1 MTNIVEGKPYVD
13 SGAPMANAGRREMH
27 RKAHRYLIA
36 GLLPVVLSA
45 CSVFSSNDAATAK
58 EPVRLEITIQAADD
72 LNVDLKGRGA
82 PMLLRVYELK
92 SDVAFQ
98 EADYFGI
105 QNTAKAVLGA
115 DLLNVDQFIIRPGES
130 RDIKRRSNPET
141 MAIGI
146 FAGYRDLP
154 NAVWRVVQKLPL
166 ATDAS
171 WYRAVIPSTKVALK
185 VELQANAILVV
196 DKESR
201 PKRAQVAN
209 ESSSRLENLLTGPTD
224 ATSKPAQS
232 NTTGLP
238 KAMEKGSDGTS
249 TSTLGNLKE
258 RFSAP

>member
-1 MTNIVEGKPYVD
+1 MTNIVEGKPCVD
-13 SGAPMANAGRREMH
+13 AAARRIRARREFH
-27 RKAHRYLIA
+27 RKAHRLLAA
-36 GLLPVVLSA
+36 GLLPAALSA

-58 EPVRLEITIQAADD
+58 EPARLEITVQAADD

-115 DLLNVDQFIIRPGES
+115 DLLSVDQFIIRPGES
-130 RDIKRRSNPET
+130 RDIKRKSNPET
-141 MAIGI
+141 TAIGI

-154 NAVWRVVQKLPL
+154 NSVWRVVHKLPP

-171 WYRAVIPSTKVALK
+171 WYRMVVPSTKVVLK
-185 VELQANAILVV
+185 VELQANAISVV
-196 DKESR
+196 DKEAR

-209 ESSSRLENLLTGPTD
+209 ESPSQLENPLAEPTD
-224 ATSKPAQS
+224 TTSKPAPS
-232 NTTGLP
+232 STPGLP
-238 KAMEKGSDGTS
+238 KAPEGAS
-249 TSTLGNLKE
+249 TSALDNLKK

>member
-1 MTNIVEGKPYVD
+1 MTNIVEGKPCVD
-13 SGAPMANAGRREMH
+13 SGAPRANAGRREMP
-27 RKAHRYLIA
+27 RRAHRYLTA
-36 GLLPVVLSA
+36 GLLPLVLSA

-58 EPVRLEITIQAADD
+58 EPVRLEIAIQAADD

-82 PMLLRVYELK
+82 PMVLRVYELK

-115 DLLNVDQFIIRPGES
+115 DLLSVDQFIIRPGET
-130 RDIKRRSNPET
+130 REIKRKSNPET
-141 MAIGI
+141 TAIGI

-154 NAVWRVVQKLPL
+154 NAVWRVVQKLPP

-171 WYRAVIPSTKVALK
+171 WYRSVLPNAKVRLK
-185 VELQANAILVV
+185 VELQADAIVV
-196 DKESR
+196 IDREASA
-201 PKRAQVAN
+201 KRVQGAN
-209 ESSSRLENLLTGPTD
+209 ESQSRPGDLPAEPTD

-232 NTTGLP
+232 TP
-238 KAMEKGSDGTS
+238 RDFSKAADKASDGAS
-249 TSTLGNLKE
+249 SALDSLKK